1 MLDTGAD
8 GSIISVKDWPSAW
21 PRQQSEQTL
30 RGLGYAQMP
39 EVSSCQLTWKDQEGH
54 SGCFQLYVLPVLI
67 SLWGWDLMQE
77 MGYKLTNELPY
88 SPQAQQIMQNYGYQP
103 GKGLGPRL
111 QGRKSPIPV
120 SSKKG
125 RAGLGFS

>member
-1 MLDTGAD
+1 MPTHLEGP
-8 GSIISVKDWPSAW
+8 GGPFRLFSA
-21 PRQQSEQTL
+21 L
-30 RGLGYAQMP
+30 RAPCSDLPLG
-39 EVSSCQLTWKDQEGH
+39 T
-54 SGCFQLYVLPVLI
+54 
-67 SLWGWDLMQE
+67 
-77 MGYKLTNELPY
+77 
-88 SPQAQQIMQNYGYQP
+88 AQQIMQNYGYQP